1 MRSAC
6 LALAAIAC
14 VCLAP
19 AAVRAGNDLLIAD
32 FEGRDYGLWKAEG
45 RAFGVGPAHGAFPR
59 QMKVEGFVGRGLVNS
74 FLHGDGSRGKLSSP
88 EFTVQRQF
96 ITFLIGGGHHP
107 GKTCV
112 NLLVEGRVVR
122 TMTGPNKV
130 PGGTERL
137 DPAYWDVQ
145 DLAGKKARLE
155 IVDEIGGSW
164 GHINIDHIV
173 QTDRR
178 PPVMTADQ
186 AQALNIQQRYVLLP
200 IKRGA
205 AKRNVALLV
214 DDQLVQDYTIE
225 LAEGASD
232 DAANVDLRPWLGKKA
247 VLRVDRMSDQSQFF
261 QHIAQADAPRLPAGL
276 YQEKLRPQFH
286 FTPRTNW
293 TNDPN
298 GLVYYQGEYHLFFQ
312 HNPYGLPWGNMTW
325 GHAVSPDLVHWKQLD
340 NALEPDRLGTI
351 FSGSAVI
358 DWDNT
363 AGFQTGSEKTL
374 VCIYTSAGGTSLLS
388 KGVKSSQSIAYS
400 NDRGRTW
407 TKYARNPVLPHII
420 GGNRDPKV
428 IWHAPTKRWI
438 MALFLDKSDFGLF
451 SSPNLKQ
458 WTQLQ
463 TVTMSGSSECPDFF
477 PLAVDSDA
485 QHTKWVLTSA
495 KGDYLVGSFDG
506 KQFVSETGPHPLRW
520 GGNYYA
526 VQSYSDI
533 PAADGRRIQIAWMNG
548 GRYPGMPFNQQMN
561 FPSTL
566 TLHRT
571 PEGLRMRRYPVREIE
586 VLRTRTHRWSDL
598 ALAEG
603 PNPLAHATGELFDLE
618 AQIEPGSAQAVE
630 LTVFGQKLRYEVAD
644 QKLLAGGAKLPV
656 EPLAGRIKLRVLIDR
671 ATIDAFANDGRTAI
685 CYNFLPSEGSA
696 PLELK
701 AVGGSARLVSLEVH
715 ELKSAWGR

>member
-1 MRSAC
+1 
-6 LALAAIAC
+6 
-14 VCLAP
+14 
-19 AAVRAGNDLLIAD
+19 
-32 FEGRDYGLWKAEG
+32 
-45 RAFGVGPAHGAFPR
+45 
-59 QMKVEGFVGRGLVNS
+59 
-74 FLHGDGSRGKLSSP
+74 
-88 EFTVQRQF
+88 
-96 ITFLIGGGHHP
+96 
-107 GKTCV
+107 
-112 NLLVEGRVVR
+112 
-122 TMTGPNKV
+122 
-130 PGGTERL
+130 
-137 DPAYWDVQ
+137 
-145 DLAGKKARLE
+145 
-155 IVDEIGGSW
+155 
-164 GHINIDHIV
+164 
-173 QTDRR
+173 
-178 PPVMTADQ
+178 
-186 AQALNIQQRYVLLP
+186 
-200 IKRGA
+200 
-205 AKRNVALLV
+205 
-214 DDQLVQDYTIE
+214 
-225 LAEGASD
+225 
-232 DAANVDLRPWLGKKA
+232 
-247 VLRVDRMSDQSQFF
+247 
-261 QHIAQADAPRLPAGL
+261 
-276 YQEKLRPQFH
+276 
-286 FTPRTNW
+286 
-293 TNDPN
+293 
-298 GLVYYQGEYHLFFQ
+298 
-312 HNPYGLPWGNMTW
+312 
-325 GHAVSPDLVHWKQLD
+325 
-340 NALEPDRLGTI
+340 
-351 FSGSAVI
+351 
-358 DWDNT
+358 
-363 AGFQTGSEKTL
+363 
-374 VCIYTSAGGTSLLS
+374 
-388 KGVKSSQSIAYS
+388 
-400 NDRGRTW
+400 
-407 TKYARNPVLPHII
+407 
-420 GGNRDPKV
+420 
-428 IWHAPTKRWI
+428 